1 MKRIISV
8 AVVMFL
14 VSIVPALAQDK
25 INAVCTI
32 GQITDIVQNVG
43 GERINAQ
50 GLMGAGVDPHLYRA
64 SESDVRKLSGADI
77 IFYNGLH
84 LEAKMTEIFE
94 RLSRT
99 KTVVAISRQIPH
111 EQLLSDPNFP
121 DVHDPHIWFDV
132 SLWISAAQTVRDA
145 LIAYDPAGKDVYNA
159 NAESYLKQ
167 LQQLDG
173 YLRQRATE
181 LEADKRIL
189 VTAHDA
195 FRYFG
200 RAYSFEVVGLQGIST
215 DTEAGTR
222 DVMALADMIAKRKIK
237 AIFIESSVPQRNIQA
252 VQEAVKARGWEVA
265 IGGELFSDALG
276 SAGTKEGTYVGMV
289 EHNINTIVDALK

>member
-1 MKRIISV
+1 MKQFILGIMVLLMS
-8 AVVMFL
+8 AVSTF
-14 VSIVPALAQDK
+14 AADK

-32 GQITDIVQNVG
+32 GQITDIVQHIG
-43 GERINAQ
+43 GDRVNAQ

-64 SESDVRKLSGADI
+64 SESDVRKLSGANI

-84 LEAKMTEIFE
+84 LEAKMSEIFE

-99 KTVVAISRQIPH
+99 KTVVAVSRQIPAQ
-111 EQLLSDPNFP
+111 QLLGDPNFP

-132 SLWISAAQTVRDA
+132 SLWMSAAQTVRDA
-145 LIAYDPAGKDVYNA
+145 LIAFDPAGKDIYSA
-159 NAESYLKQ
+159 NAESYL
-167 LQQLDG
+167 QQLRQLDE
-173 YLRQRATE
+173 YLRQRAAE

-222 DVMALADMIAKRKIK
+222 DVMALADMIAQRKIK
-237 AIFIESSVPQRNIQA
+237 AIFVESSVPQRNIQA

-276 SAGTKEGTYVGMV
+276 SLGTKEGTYVGMV

>member
-1 MKRIISV
+1 MKQLISV
-8 AVVMFL
+8 IVISLMVAFPAV
-14 VSIVPALAQDK
+14 AAEK
-25 INAVCTI
+25 INATCTI
-32 GQITDIVQNVG
+32 GQITDIVQNIG
-43 GERINAQ
+43 GTRVSAQ

-99 KTVVAISRQIPH
+99 KTVVAVSRQIPH

-132 SLWISAAQTVRDA
+132 SFWISASETVRDA
-145 LIAYDPAGKDVYNA
+145 LIAFDPQGKDVYAA
-159 NAESYLKQ
+159 NTESYLKQ
-167 LQQLDG
+167 LRQLDE
-173 YLRQRATE
+173 YLRQRAAE
-181 LEADKRIL
+181 LAADKRIL

-200 RAYSFEVVGLQGIST
+200 RAYGFEVVGLQGIST

-252 VQEAVKARGWEVA
+252 VQEAVKARGWSVV

-276 SAGTKEGTYVGMV
+276 SSGTKEGTYVGMV